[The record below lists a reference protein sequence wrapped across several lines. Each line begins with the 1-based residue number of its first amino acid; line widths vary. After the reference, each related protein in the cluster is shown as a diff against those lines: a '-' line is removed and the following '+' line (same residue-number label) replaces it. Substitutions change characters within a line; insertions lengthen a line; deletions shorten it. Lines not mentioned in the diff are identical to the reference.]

1 MTTSTK
7 GTKSFTYTGGL
18 DGIEVHLPN
27 HTYHFVSGE
36 AVEVCGQ
43 CAPALAQHA
52 DFTSGTKKT
61 APADS
66 TPKEV

>member
-7 GTKSFTYTGGL
+7 GKSFTYNGGL
-18 DGIEVHLPN
+18 DGIELCLPT
-27 HTYHFVSGE
+27 HTYTFVRGE
-36 AVEVCGQ
+36 AVEVC
-43 CAPALAQHA
+43 AEDAAVLATRS
-52 DFTSGTKKT
+52 DFTSGTKK

>member
-7 GTKSFTYTGGL
+7 AKSFTYTGGL
-18 DGIEVHLPN
+18 DGIEVCLPP
-27 HTYHFVSGE
+27 HPYTFVRGE
-36 AVEVCGQ
+36 AVEVC
-43 CAPALAQHA
+43 AEDAAVLATRS

-61 APADS
+61 PADS

>member
-7 GTKSFTYTGGL
+7 GKPFTYTGGL

-36 AVEVCGQ
+36 TVEVCGH

-52 DFTSGTKKT
+52 DFTSGTKK

>member
-7 GTKSFTYTGGL
+7 AKSFTYTGGL
-18 DGIEVHLPN
+18 DGIEVCLPT
-27 HTYHFVSGE
+27 HTYTFVRGE
-36 AVEVCGQ
+36 AIEVC
-43 CAPALAQHA
+43 AEDAAVLAIRS
-52 DFTSGTKKT
+52 DFTSGTKK

>member
-7 GTKSFTYTGGL
+7 GKSFTYTGGL
-18 DGIEVHLPN
+18 DGIEVCLPT
-27 HTYHFVSGE
+27 HTYTIVRGE
-36 AVEVCGQ
+36 AVEVC
-43 CAPALAQHA
+43 AEDAAVLKARS
-52 DFTSGTKKT
+52 DFSAGTKK